1 MTASTNLGEASRE
14 LAELVEE
21 DTSSRSPTP
30 RHSAPGT
37 GAGGDVGAVE
47 ERMELAEEENSRSPT
62 SRHPAPEDEAGG
74 GVGAVEEQI
83 FTDTNSQHSTH
94 NTPTHSASHEAE
106 GGAFQIPTIQQN
118 KQVVAIQ
125 WNVNG
130 LATRLP
136 ELQLLEK
143 EYDPIIFAL
152 QETNTDKADFANKI
166 GAGRYDWQF
175 FSPFINGTGLGVDKN
190 VPHRFIPLN
199 TSLQAV
205 AAWVEWPIPAT
216 YVSIY
221 IQPHETPETITREIQ
236 KILDDI
242 PSPVVLLGDFNSYSE
257 LWGSNRNDSR
267 GLARGRAVESILG
280 DNNLVVMNDGSMTR
294 IDPRDGTTSALDL
307 SIASSSIMWRF
318 GWRVE
323 NDTRGSD
330 HFPILLPSIETMSK
344 VVTRRPRWRYE
355 AADWECFERN
365 LDHPFPAEPE
375 EFAKRVISAAKKS
388 IPKTSSK
395 VGKRAVHW
403 WTDEVAEAVKLRRKK
418 LRRLRKLTQQDPRYE
433 DALQEFKT
441 ARNQARRKIKEAKKQ
456 SWTSFVTGIHPS
468 SSASE
473 VWRRVSAMK
482 GNPRM
487 GISRLLVE
495 GSVVDDPKAVAERLA
510 DEFYSTS
517 ADGNLHPEHQA
528 KRLTLHLAD
537 PEFRFAEEEYYNQ
550 EFSLRELEWALRT
563 CSGQSA
569 GSDEIGYPMLQHL
582 PDSAKDNLL
591 EIFNNIWIS
600 GAIPTSWKEGI
611 VVPIPKPG
619 KNPMVIGNQRPI
631 TLVSCVGKLLEK
643 MVNRRLVQ
651 VLEEKGVF
659 GENQHGFRSGRGV
672 DSYFAD
678 LEEEI
683 EAANLAGHH
692 FEFVALDLTK
702 AYDTAWRLPILKNL
716 EKWKVGG
723 RMARFLKSF
732 LEERSFRV
740 AIGNTFS
747 GSRILENGVP
757 QGTILAVTSFIIR
770 MTEAE
775 PFVPKGV
782 NIRMYADDILLTS
795 SDGNSLILRNRMKKA
810 VSGIEAWT
818 TIHGFRLAADKS
830 CVVHV
835 CKRYKHVEREAISL
849 ESGPILEAGSARV
862 LGVYIDSRFNFRRHS
877 NKTKENVELWNRILK
892 TVGGR
897 KIGAARQTLLHVHRA
912 AVQAKLF
919 FGWGL
924 VSNASPAIIKTF
936 ESTYNNGIRR
946 ASGVFASSPTVSVMA
961 EAGVLPF
968 EFAQLNHLIQ
978 TAFRVQS
985 RSSEERS
992 VFARAQ
998 SRFEE
1003 ITGEVIPRI
1012 ASVQRFS
1019 QRNWN
1024 APVPQI
1030 DWGMK
1035 ELVRA
1040 GDSQERVAAAFGE
1053 LKEKYRNCKQL
1064 FTDGSV
1070 TDDYVGAGIF
1080 SYQRNDSIRLPKQC
1094 SIFSA
1099 EAYAIKEALGS
1110 DDEGPIVV
1118 FSDSASVLA
1127 AVEGGRS
1134 RHPWI
1139 QLIERLAVE
1148 KSATLCWIPGHTGIA
1163 GNEEADRLA
1172 GSAGALPISMV
1183 PIPACDA
1190 KTWSMNQ
1197 ITITWER
1204 KWFGQR
1210 DKFLRRIKPSVLPG
1224 VDQINQADQRTLTR
1238 LRIGH
1243 TRLTHEGIF
1252 HKTRTQCQ
1260 MCNKDLTVEHIL
1272 VECNKYQEQR
1282 SSAGISGNIES
1293 ILSNDKNKE
1302 RSLLRFLKESNLYN
1316 QI

>member
-1 MTASTNLGEASRE
+1 M
-14 LAELVEE
+14 
-21 DTSSRSPTP
+21 
-30 RHSAPGT
+30 
-37 GAGGDVGAVE
+37 
-47 ERMELAEEENSRSPT
+47 
-62 SRHPAPEDEAGG
+62 
-74 GVGAVEEQI
+74 
-83 FTDTNSQHSTH
+83 
-94 NTPTHSASHEAE
+94 
-106 GGAFQIPTIQQN
+106 
-118 KQVVAIQ
+118 
-125 WNVNG
+125 NG

-136 ELQLLEK
+136 ELQILEK

-152 QETNTDKADFANKI
+152 QETNTDKADFADKI
-166 GAGRYDWQF
+166 GAGRYDWRF

-199 TSLQAV
+199 TSIQAV
-205 AAWVEWPIPAT
+205 AAWVEWPVPAT
-216 YVSIY
+216 YVSVY

-257 LWGSNRNDSR
+257 LWGSNRNDPR

-280 DNNLVVMNDGSMTR
+280 DNNLVVMNDGSGTR
-294 IDPRDGTTSALDL
+294 IDPRDGTTSAIDL
-307 SIASSSIMWRF
+307 SIASSSIMWKF

-323 NDTRGSD
+323 GDTRGSD
-330 HFPILLPSIETMSK
+330 HFPILIPSIETMAK
-344 VVTRRPRWRYE
+344 VLTRRPRWRYE
-355 AADWECFERN
+355 AANWERFERN
-365 LDHPFPAEPE
+365 LDHPFSAELG
-375 EFAKRVISAAKKS
+375 EFTKRVISAAKKS

-418 LRRLRKLTQQDPRYE
+418 LRKLRKLTQQDPRHAE
-433 DALQEFKT
+433 ALQEFKA
-441 ARNQARRKIKEAKKQ
+441 ARNDARRIIKEAKKE
-456 SWTSFVTGIHPS
+456 SWNNFVTGIHPS

-473 VWRRVSAMK
+473 VWRRVNAMK
-482 GNPRM
+482 GNPRL
-487 GISRLLVE
+487 GINRLLVE
-495 GSVVDDPKAVAERLA
+495 GNVIDDPKAVAERLA

-517 ADGNLHPEHQA
+517 ADGNLHPEHVA
-528 KRLTLHLAD
+528 KRQTLELVD
-537 PEFRFAEEEYYNQ
+537 PQFQFAEDEYYNT
-550 EFSLRELEWALRT
+550 EFTLNELEFALKT

-582 PDSAKDNLL
+582 PVSAKNTLL
-591 EIFNNIWIS
+591 EIFNNVWNS
-600 GAIPTSWKEGI
+600 GTIPTSWKEGI

-659 GENQHGFRSGRGV
+659 GESQHGFRSGRGV

-683 EAANLAGHH
+683 NAAKLAGRH

-723 RMARFLKSF
+723 RLSRFLKSF

-747 GSRILENGVP
+747 GSRVLENGVP

-782 NIRMYADDILLTS
+782 SIRMYADDILLTS
-795 SDGNSLILRNRMKKA
+795 SDGNSLILRNRMRKA
-810 VSGIEAWT
+810 VFGIEAWT

-835 CKRYKHVEREAISL
+835 CKRNKHVEREPISL
-849 ESGPILEAGSARV
+849 ESGPIIEAGSARV
-862 LGVYIDSRFNFRRHS
+862 LGVYIDSRFNFRQHS
-877 NKTKENVELWNRILK
+877 NKTKESVELWNRILK

-912 AVQAKLF
+912 AVQAKMF

-924 VSNASPAIIKTF
+924 VSNASPAIIKRF

-968 EFAQLNHLIQ
+968 EFAELSQLMQ

-998 SRFEE
+998 ARFEE
-1003 ITGEVIPRI
+1003 MTGEVIPCI
-1012 ASVQRFS
+1012 EGVQRLA

-1024 APVPQI
+1024 APIPQI
-1030 DWGMK
+1030 DWSMK

-1040 GDSQERVAAAFGE
+1040 GDSRERVAAAFGQ
-1053 LKEKYRNCKQL
+1053 LKEKYRDRKLL

-1080 SYQRNDSIRLPKQC
+1080 SIYRSDSIRLPKQC

-1099 EAYAIKEALGS
+1099 EAYAIKEALGF
-1110 DDEGPIVV
+1110 DIEGPIVI

-1134 RHPWI
+1134 RHPWV
-1139 QLIERLAVE
+1139 QMIERLVVDKGAI
-1148 KSATLCWIPGHTGIA
+1148 LCWVPGHTGIA
-1163 GNEEADRLA
+1163 GNEEADMLA
-1172 GSAGALPISMV
+1172 GSAGVLPVSTV
-1183 PIPACDA
+1183 PIPAGDA
-1190 KTWSMNQ
+1190 KTWSKNQ
-1197 ITITWER
+1197 ITIAWER
-1204 KWFGQR
+1204 KWLEER
-1210 DKFLRRIKPSVLPG
+1210 DKFLRRIKPSVLAG
-1224 VDQINQADQRTLTR
+1224 TDQSNQADQRALTR

-1252 HKTRTQCQ
+1252 HKTRTLCQ
-1260 MCNKDLTVEHIL
+1260 TCNTELTVEHIL
-1272 VECNKYQEQR
+1272 VECNKYQQQR
-1282 SSAGISGNIES
+1282 SSAGVSGTIEN
-1293 ILSNDKNKE
+1293 ILSNEKNRE
-1302 RSLLRFLKESNLYN
+1302 RSLLRFLKETNLYH